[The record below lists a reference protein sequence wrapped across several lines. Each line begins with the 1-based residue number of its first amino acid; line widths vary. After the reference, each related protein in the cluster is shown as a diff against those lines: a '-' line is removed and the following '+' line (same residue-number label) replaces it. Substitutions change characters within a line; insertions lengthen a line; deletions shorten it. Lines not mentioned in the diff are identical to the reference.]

1 MNRSCWFVGVRI
13 SRECLYY
20 ETRATVAV
28 THWLA
33 IDIHVHAVL
42 VKELTDNRA
51 ELLRDARELFDLRT
65 SPQPLST
72 LLGEMD
78 DCNIEKSVLLPINC
92 ETSLG
97 SKMPSNDEIAD
108 LVRRDGKR
116 LIGFSSVDP
125 NSGEKALSDLR
136 ESHETLGLKGLK
148 LNPAMQA
155 FDPSGSEAL
164 EIYNMAERLEMPIL
178 IHTGLTFSNRFSI
191 RYNPPSI
198 YDDIAR
204 KYAKLKICLA
214 HMGWPW
220 IWDAVAVTIRNPN
233 VYLDTAGTYAGTPTE
248 TMRQIISLV
257 STRVIENTLGDRLIF
272 GSDYPRIEMNKM
284 FNAVS
289 SLPLR
294 KEALNAILN
303 DNALAFLGEC

>member
-1 MNRSCWFVGVRI
+1 M
-13 SRECLYY
+13 
-20 ETRATVAV
+20 T
-28 THWLA
+28 

-42 VKELTDNRA
+42 VKELTDNRP

-78 DCNIEKSVLLPINC
+78 DCNVVKSVLLPINC
-92 ETSLG
+92 EKSLG
-97 SKMPSNDEIAD
+97 SKMPSNSEIAD
-108 LVRRDGKR
+108 LVRREEKR

-125 NSGEKALSDLR
+125 NSGKSALSDLR
-136 ESHETLGLKGLK
+136 ESHDALGLKGLK

-155 FDPSGSEAL
+155 FDPSGAEAL
-164 EIYNMAERLEMPIL
+164 ETYKEAEKLEMPIL

-191 RYNPPSI
+191 RYNQPSI
-198 YDDIAR
+198 YDDVAR
-204 KYAKLKICLA
+204 KHPKLKLCLA

-220 IWDAVAVTIRNPN
+220 VWDAVAVTIRNPN

-248 TMRQIISLV
+248 TMKQITSLL
-257 STRVIENTLGDRLIF
+257 STRVIENTLDDRLIF

-294 KEALNAILN
+294 REVLDAILH
-303 DNALAFLGEC
+303 DNALAFLGDS

>member
-1 MNRSCWFVGVRI
+1 
-13 SRECLYY
+13 L
-20 ETRATVAV
+20 T
-28 THWLA
+28 

-42 VKELTDNRA
+42 VKELTDNRP

-78 DCNIEKSVLLPINC
+78 ECGIEKSVLLPINC
-92 ETSLG
+92 ERSLG
-97 SKMPSNDEIAD
+97 SKMPSNSEIAN
-108 LVRRDGKR
+108 LVSSEEKR
-116 LIGFSSVDP
+116 LIGFASVDP
-125 NSGEKALSDLR
+125 STGESAISDLQ
-136 ESHETLGLKGLK
+136 ESHDALGLKGLK

-155 FDPSGSEAL
+155 FDPTGSETL
-164 EIYNMAERLEMPIL
+164 ETYKEAEKLEMPIL
-178 IHTGLTFSNRFSI
+178 VHTGLTFSNRFSI
-191 RYNPPSI
+191 KFNHPSI

-204 KYAKLKICLA
+204 KHPKRTLCLA

-220 IWDAVAVTIRNPN
+220 VLDAVAVTVRNPN
-233 VYLDTAGTYAGTPTE
+233 VYLDTAGTFAGTPTE
-248 TMRQIISLV
+248 TMRQITSLI

-289 SLPLR
+289 TLPLR
-294 KEALNAILN
+294 QDVLEAILH

>member
-1 MNRSCWFVGVRI
+1 
-13 SRECLYY
+13 L
-20 ETRATVAV
+20 T
-28 THWLA
+28 

-42 VKELTDNRA
+42 VKELTDNRP

-65 SPQPLST
+65 SPQPLTT

-78 DCNIEKSVLLPINC
+78 ECNIEKSVLLPINC
-92 ETSLG
+92 EKSLG
-97 SKMPSNDEIAD
+97 SKMPSNSEIAE
-108 LVRRDGKR
+108 LVRREEKR

-125 NSGEKALSDLR
+125 NAGTSALSDLR
-136 ESHETLGLKGLK
+136 EAHDILSLRGLK

-155 FDPSGSEAL
+155 FDPTGPEAL
-164 EIYNMAERLEMPIL
+164 EVYKEAEKLEMPIL

-191 RYNPPSI
+191 KYNQPSI

-204 KYAKLKICLA
+204 KHPKLKLCLA
-214 HMGWPW
+214 HLGWPW
-220 IWDAVAVTIRNPN
+220 VWDAVAVTVRNPN
-233 VYLDTAGTYAGTPTE
+233 VYVDTAGTFAGTPTE
-248 TMRQIISLV
+248 TMRQIISLL

-294 KEALNAILN
+294 RDVLDAILH
-303 DNALAFLGEC
+303 DNARAFLGEC

>member
-1 MNRSCWFVGVRI
+1 MLKELW
-13 SRECLYY
+13 LYL
-20 ETRATVAV
+20 T
-28 THWLA
+28 

-42 VKELTDNRA
+42 VKELTDNRPV
-51 ELLRDARELFDLRT
+51 LLRDARELFDLRT

-78 DCNIEKSVLLPINC
+78 DCNIDKSVLLPINC
-92 ETSLG
+92 EKLLG
-97 SKMPSNDEIAD
+97 SKMPSNEEIAD
-108 LVRRDGKR
+108 LVRLGGRR

-125 NSGEKALSDLR
+125 NSGTEALTDLR
-136 ESHETLGLKGLK
+136 DSHDALGLIGLK

-155 FDPSGSEAL
+155 FDPAGSDAL
-164 EIYNMAERLEMPIL
+164 EIYKVAEQLEMPIL

-191 RYNPPSI
+191 RYNQPSI

-204 KYAKLKICLA
+204 KHPKLKLCLA

-220 IWDAVAVTIRNPN
+220 VWDAVAITIRNPN
-233 VYLDTAGTYAGTPTE
+233 VYLDTAGTFAGTPIE
-248 TMRQIISLV
+248 TMRQIIS
-257 STRVIENTLGDRLIF
+257 SISARVFENTLGDRLIF

-294 KEALNAILN
+294 REVLDAILRE
-303 DNALAFLGEC
+303 NALGFLGES

>member
-1 MNRSCWFVGVRI
+1 M
-13 SRECLYY
+13 
-20 ETRATVAV
+20 T
-28 THWLA
+28 

-42 VKELTDNRA
+42 VKELTDNRP

-78 DCNIEKSVLLPINC
+78 ECGIEKSVLLPINC
-92 ETSLG
+92 ERSLG
-97 SKMPSNDEIAD
+97 SKMPSNSEIAN
-108 LVRRDGKR
+108 LVSSEEKR
-116 LIGFSSVDP
+116 LIGFASVDP
-125 NSGEKALSDLR
+125 STGESAISDLQ
-136 ESHETLGLKGLK
+136 ESHDALGLKGLK

-155 FDPSGSEAL
+155 FDPTGSETL
-164 EIYNMAERLEMPIL
+164 ETYKEAEKLEMPIL
-178 IHTGLTFSNRFSI
+178 VHTGLTFSNRFSI
-191 RYNPPSI
+191 KFNHPSI

-204 KYAKLKICLA
+204 KHPKLKLCLA

-220 IWDAVAVTIRNPN
+220 VLDAVAVTVRNPN
-233 VYLDTAGTYAGTPTE
+233 VYLDTAGTFAGTPTE
-248 TMRQIISLV
+248 TMRQITSLI

-289 SLPLR
+289 TLPLR
-294 KEALNAILN
+294 QDVLEAILH

>member
-1 MNRSCWFVGVRI
+1 MHKLALQWLC
-13 SRECLYY
+13 
-20 ETRATVAV
+20 
-28 THWLA
+28 LA

-42 VKELTDNRA
+42 VKELTDNRPD
-51 ELLRDARELFDLRT
+51 LLRDARELFDLRT

-78 DCNIEKSVLLPINC
+78 ECRIEKSVLLPINC
-92 ETSLG
+92 EKSLG
-97 SKMPSNDEIAD
+97 SKMPSNSEIAD
-108 LVRRDGKR
+108 LVRREGKR

-125 NSGEKALSDLR
+125 STGKSALSDLR
-136 ESHETLGLKGLK
+136 ESHDALGLKGLK

-155 FDPSGSEAL
+155 FDPTGPEAL
-164 EIYNMAERLEMPIL
+164 ETYAEAEKLEMPIL
-178 IHTGLTFSNRFSI
+178 VHTGLTFSNRFSI
-191 RYNPPSI
+191 RNNQPSI

-204 KYAKLKICLA
+204 KHPKLRLCLA

-220 IWDAVAVTIRNPN
+220 VLDAVAVTIRNPN
-233 VYLDTAGTYAGTPTE
+233 VYLDTAGTFAGTPTE
-248 TMRQIISLV
+248 TMKQITSII

-294 KEALNAILN
+294 RDVLDAILS
-303 DNALAFLGEC
+303 DNALTFLGEG

>member
-1 MNRSCWFVGVRI
+1 M
-13 SRECLYY
+13 
-20 ETRATVAV
+20 
-28 THWLA
+28 A
-33 IDIHVHAVL
+33 IDIHVHALL
-42 VKELTDNRA
+42 VKELTDNRP

-78 DCNIEKSVLLPINC
+78 TCNVEKCVLLPINC
-92 ETSLG
+92 EKSLG
-97 SKMPSNDEIAD
+97 SSMPSNNEVAG
-108 LVRRDGKR
+108 LVKSGGKR

-125 NSGEKALSDLR
+125 SAGKSALSDLK
-136 ESHETLGLKGLK
+136 ESHDALGLKGLK

-155 FDPSGSEAL
+155 FDPSGPDALQTYQEA
-164 EIYNMAERLEMPIL
+164 EQLEMPIL

-191 RYNPPSI
+191 SHNHPLI

-204 KYAKLKICLA
+204 KHPKLKLCLA

-220 IWDAVAVTIRNPN
+220 VWDALAVTIRNPN
-233 VYLDTAGTYAGTPTE
+233 VYLDTSGTFAGTPTE
-248 TMRQIISLV
+248 TMRQIISLI

-284 FNAVS
+284 FNAIS

-294 KEALNAILN
+294 QDVLEAILR
-303 DNALAFLGEC
+303 DNALAFLGEE